1 MIRSAFLATLV
12 VGVASAAPAAAQ
24 APPTLPDHYA
34 LTNVRIVTAPGR
46 VIERGTVV
54 LRDGRIVA
62 VGPQVAVPAGAI
74 RLDLSGHTV
83 YPGLVD
89 AASSLGLPSL
99 NRPPQGGPGGGG
111 GGGGAPAGGD
121 EVSPDREAQSVFE
134 PSATELAAVRNA
146 GITTLGLAFDGG
158 IFPGR
163 IAAVHTGEG
172 GERVLRTPVA
182 QQVLLGRRR
191 GGYPGTLMASLAFVQ
206 QSFLDAQYG
215 MRVRQAWERQPSGP
229 RPTYNADHRA
239 LEPAA
244 TGQLP
249 VWFMAN
255 AERDIGRIVDLAAE
269 IGVTNYVIV
278 GAQEGWRALADLRR
292 AGKPVVVSLDFP
304 AAGAITGRIFE
315 GLVAPV
321 SGRDA
326 AKDQADSAAVREA
339 RANAAALSRAGVTL
353 ALSSYGMAPAQLRER
368 ARMAVEAGL
377 GADDALRALT
387 ITPARLL
394 GLDAAIG
401 TVETGKLAN
410 VIVTNGDLFAADT
423 RIMHVFV
430 DGIHYV
436 VPAPVARPAGQ
447 RGAGGGAA
455 AAIAGEWVGEIEGP
469 AGLMQFVMTIGGSGA
484 ALTGRI
490 TSEMGEVDLRGEET
504 GNEFT
509 LRGTAAPPG
518 MTAMSIAVTGRVTND
533 DLSGTMTI
541 QGMSAIN
548 FTARRRNPGAST
560 GEAAR

>member
-89 AASSLGLPSL
+89 AASSVGLPSL
-99 NRPPQGGPGGGG
+99 NRPPQGGPGG

-121 EVSPDREAQSVFE
+121 EVSPDREAQSVFA
-134 PSATELAAVRNA
+134 PSEAELAAVRNA

-163 IAAVHTGEG
+163 IAAVHTGAD

-191 GGYPGTLMASLAFVQ
+191 GGYPGTLMASLAYVQ
-206 QSFLDAQYG
+206 QSFLDAQHG

-229 RPTYNADHRA
+229 RPTYNEDHRA

-249 VWFMAN
+249 MWFMAN

-278 GAQEGWRALADLRR
+278 GAQEGWRAVADLRR

-304 AAGAITGRIFE
+304 APGVITGRAFE

-326 AKDQADSAAVREA
+326 AKDQADSTAVQEA

-353 ALSSYGMAPAQLRER
+353 ALSSYGMGTPAQLRER
-368 ARMAVEAGL
+368 ARMAVQAGL

-401 TVETGKLAN
+401 TVEAGKLAN
-410 VIVTNGDLFAADT
+410 LVVTNGDLFAAET
-423 RIMHVFV
+423 RIVHVFV
-430 DGIHYV
+430 DGIHYD
-436 VPAPVARPAGQ
+436 VPAPATRPAGQ
-447 RGAGGGAA
+447 RAAGGAAA
-455 AAIAGEWVGEIEGP
+455 AAIAGEWVGEMEGP
-469 AGLMQFVMTIGGSGA
+469 TGLMQFVLTIGGAGST
-484 ALTGRI
+484 LTGRI
-490 TSEMGEVDLRGEET
+490 TSEIGEVDLRGEET
-504 GNEFT
+504 GSEFA

-533 DLSGTMTI
+533 DLRGTMTI
-541 QGMSAIN
+541 QGMSSIN

-560 GEAAR
+560 QEAAR